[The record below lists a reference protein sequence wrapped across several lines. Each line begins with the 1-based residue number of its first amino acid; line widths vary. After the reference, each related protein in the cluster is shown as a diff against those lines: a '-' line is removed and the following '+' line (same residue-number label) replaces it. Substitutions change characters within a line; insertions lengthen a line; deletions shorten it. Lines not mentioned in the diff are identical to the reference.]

1 MCDYRRRSA
10 ERART
15 AGVVMESQA
24 RVLFFFS
31 VCDMPPMPS
40 DTTSE
45 RDEVYAELAEMFD
58 GIRGLKSGLRPI
70 SEGWTPNTDAALADA
85 K

>member
-1 MCDYRRRSA
+1 
-10 ERART
+10 
-15 AGVVMESQA
+15 
-24 RVLFFFS
+24 
-31 VCDMPPMPS
+31 MPS